1 MLATYSRLH
10 YGIAVQFN
18 SNCRSILCLALAWH
32 RVEVVVGWL
41 EGEEEERERVS
52 VGWEGEE
59 DGLGEE
65 EEE

>member
-1 MLATYSRLH
+1 MQNQVPVPDH
-10 YGIAVQFN
+10 C
-18 SNCRSILCLALAWH
+18 NCRSILCLALAWH

-59 DGLGEE
+59 DGRGEE

>member
-1 MLATYSRLH
+1 MR
-10 YGIAVQFN
+10 V